1 MSSASDL
8 IKCFKDRFSQLV
20 KCREPEKEGLASAEM
35 SIVLVYRI
43 WVCA

>member
-20 KCREPEKEGLASAEM
+20 KCREPEKEGLQVASAEM
-35 SIVLVYRI
+35 SIVYHI